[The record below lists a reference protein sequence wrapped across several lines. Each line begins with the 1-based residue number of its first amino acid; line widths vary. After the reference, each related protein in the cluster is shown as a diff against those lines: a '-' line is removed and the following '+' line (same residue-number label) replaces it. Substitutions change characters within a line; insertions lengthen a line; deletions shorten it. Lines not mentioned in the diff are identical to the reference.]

1 MRLQNYSAFIVTLVT
16 ATILGGCAMTQTPVK
31 VSQSTASGGE
41 PAVSTAPVAAVN
53 PGAPA
58 VAPVAM
64 PTQPKMS
71 ATTRQALPLDALN
84 QIARG
89 IRKNPAASKTY
100 AGQTLQGKAKFV
112 KTAKG
117 NPNAMVADV
126 RVNGLGEVS
135 LWCRN
140 VVGGAHQSL
149 AGRVVSFEGVLTDSV
164 YTSEDFS
171 HDVILKDCRFHE

>member
-1 MRLQNYSAFIVTLVT
+1 
-16 ATILGGCAMTQTPVK
+16 MTQTPVN
-31 VSQSTASGGE
+31 VSQSAASGDE
-41 PAVSTAPVAAVN
+41 PVVSAAPIVAIQPSEPPAQPVVIPARPVVSTAAHN
-53 PGAPA
+53 
-58 VAPVAM
+58 
-64 PTQPKMS
+64 
-71 ATTRQALPLDALN
+71 ALSLDALN
-84 QIARG
+84 QVART
-89 IRKNPAASKTY
+89 IRKNPASSKIY

-140 VVGGAHQSL
+140 MVGGTSKSP
-149 AGRVVSFEGVLTDSV
+149 AGRVVPFEGVLTDSV

-171 HDVILKDCRFHE
+171 HDVMLKDCRLHE